1 MEDTQSTARQSRYD
15 DEIDLIDLWLVLMR
29 RKWIVI
35 TVFVL
40 TVLAAG
46 VLAMLTPP
54 RFQTSA
60 VIEVGEIYVPNRAAE
75 TPGTYLENPQS
86 LIARLVN
93 AIPPANG
100 ARIVGAEMQGGK
112 RAEVENIIVVN
123 AAGGSAEGVQGF
135 LASVVS
141 ALEAA
146 HAVKYASWLE
156 RQQAMITQTEDEIAS
171 LTADIERL
179 GRLAEVLT
187 GSEPTQAAV
196 LEIERARMRERLTSL
211 HEKLADRE
219 FVLANSTQTQ
229 VLKAPALPS
238 TPVNPQ
244 PKVYLTLAVVL
255 GMFLGIVAAFVFEF
269 LAKARQKMKEAG

>member
-1 MEDTQSTARQSRYD
+1 MEDTQSTSRQSRYD

-60 VIEVGEIYVPNRAAE
+60 VIEIGEIYVPNRAA
-75 TPGTYLENPQS
+75 LENPQS
-86 LIARLVN
+86 LIARLAN

-100 ARIVGAEMQGGK
+100 ASIVGADMQGGK
-112 RAEVENIIVVN
+112 RAGIENIIVVK
-123 AAGGSAEGVQGF
+123 AAGSSAEGVQGF
-135 LASVVS
+135 LATVVS
-141 ALEAA
+141 GLEAS
-146 HAVKYASWLE
+146 HAAKYAAWLE
-156 RQQAMITQTEDEIAS
+156 RQQAVISQTEGEIAT

-179 GRLAEVLT
+179 GRLVEVLSN
-187 GSEPTQAAV
+187 SEPAQAAV
-196 LEIERARMRERLTSL
+196 LEIERARMRERLTAL

-229 VLKAPALPS
+229 VLKAPALPKK
-238 TPVNPQ
+238 PVNPR
-244 PKVYLTLAVVL
+244 PKKYMVVGIVL
-255 GMFLGIVAAFVFEF
+255 GLIIGLFTGFVVEF
-269 LAKARQKMKEAG
+269 FSKAKARSIETAR